1 MNYTDIIESINN
13 KNFSSI
19 YLLHGEESYFI
30 NKISK
35 FLENGVIKSH
45 NQPFDQKVL
54 YGKEI
59 NIDDLICDA
68 KSFPMIDDNQLIIV
82 KEAQG
87 LRRIEKLED
96 YINQHQSQT
105 ILVICYNGSKVRK
118 NARWYKALVNN
129 NFIVFESNKLYPN
142 QLPSWLSNYL
152 KSENLVAKPKVIAMI
167 LEYLGNDLEK
177 ISNEIKKIKS
187 LVKNKEI
194 SDLDVEKYIGISRKY
209 NNFEL
214 QDRIANKDYKESL
227 QIVSYFSKNSTDN
240 PFILTIGM
248 LYSFFSKLL
257 IYHTLSDKSK
267 GSVSVALKI
276 NPFFTQSYHVASINY
291 SFEKCISII
300 KIIKEMDLKSKG
312 VYSGFSD
319 SSLKEMVFRII
330 HE

>member
-1 MNYTDIIESINN
+1 MNYTDIIDSINN

-30 NKISK
+30 NEISK
-35 FLENGVIKSH
+35 LLEKVVIKSQ
-45 NQPFDQKVL
+45 NKSFDQKIL

-87 LRRIEKLED
+87 LKKIEKLED

-118 NARWYKALVNN
+118 NTRWYKALINN
-129 NFIVFESNKLYPN
+129 NFIVFESSKLYPN
-142 QLPSWLSNYL
+142 QLPSWLSNHL
-152 KSENLVAKPKVIAMI
+152 KNENLLARPKVVAMI

-177 ISNEIKKIKS
+177 ISNEIQKIKY
-187 LVKNKEI
+187 LVKNHEI
-194 SDLDVEKYIGISRKY
+194 SDLDIEKYIGISRKY

-214 QDRIANKDYKESL
+214 QDRIANKDYKASL

-267 GSVSVALKI
+267 GPVSVALKI
-276 NPFFTQSYHVASINY
+276 NPFFTQSYHIASNNY
-291 SFEKCISII
+291 SFEQCISII

-312 VYSGFSD
+312 VYSGFSEG
-319 SSLKEMVFRII
+319 SLKEMVFRII

>member
-30 NKISK
+30 NEISK
-35 FLENGVIKSH
+35 LLENVVIQSQNKS
-45 NQPFDQKVL
+45 FDQKVL

-87 LRRIEKLED
+87 LKKIEKLED
-96 YINQHQSQT
+96 YINQHQGQT

-129 NFIVFESNKLYPN
+129 NFTVFESNKLYSN
-142 QLPSWLSNYL
+142 QLPSWLSNHL
-152 KSENLVAKPKVIAMI
+152 KNEKLSAKPKVIAMI

-187 LVKNKEI
+187 LVKNHEI

-240 PFILTIGM
+240 PFVLTIGM

-267 GSVSVALKI
+267 GSASAALKI
-276 NPFFTQSYHVASINY
+276 NPFFTQSYYVASKNY

-312 VYSGFSD
+312 VYPGFSD

-330 HE
+330 NE